1 MTKYVWFYYI
11 WNCLLYKNYFFPVAF
26 YFFIL
31 PPKLWNLILNLSFL
45 YDLNMCI
52 YTLSGKYV
60 SLHILLIF
68 SLLVSLV
75 LFTGKSENK
84 NGIFLLAHC
93 LKLGLF
99 IYLVSLIIN
108 LMLFLRGVFFF
119 FKAHW
124 ILSSFLIHYLSAH
137 LCLVYWTISPT
148 FLSFFCIFF
157 ICL

>member
-1 MTKYVWFYYI
+1 MILLHMKLSFIQKLFFSCSVLLFYTS
-11 WNCLLYKNYFFPVAF
+11 
-26 YFFIL
+26 
-31 PPKLWNLILNLSFL
+31 PKLWNLILNLSFL

-60 SLHILLIF
+60 SLHFLLIF
-68 SLLVSLV
+68 LLLVSLV

-84 NGIFLLAHC
+84 NWIFLLAHC

-119 FKAHW
+119 FKP
-124 ILSSFLIHYLSAH
+124 IEFCH
-137 LCLVYWTISPT
+137 L
-148 FLSFFCIFF
+148 FLST
-157 ICL
+157 ICLPIYV

>member
-119 FKAHW
+119 FLKP
-124 ILSSFLIHYLSAH
+124 IEFCH
-137 LCLVYWTISPT
+137 L
-148 FLSFFCIFF
+148 FLST
-157 ICL
+157 ICLPIYV